1 MSKRDAVEVSGVVAG
16 SVEAVFDAFLDGATH
31 SAMTGSEATSVAE
44 VGASF
49 TAWDG
54 YIQGKHLAF
63 ARPSKIVQAWRAADF
78 PDGAPDSRLEILLE
92 PVKGGTRVTFV
103 HSDIPEG
110 MGAAFR
116 DGWTKY
122 YHRPDGG
129 VFRSAKQRLT
139 RRPRDGRAHQ
149 RAPSVAAGFT
159 VVSITAPS
167 L

>member
-1 MSKRDAVEVSGVVAG
+1 MSKRDSIEVSGVVAG

-44 VGASF
+44 VGTTF

-63 ARPSKIVQAWRAADF
+63 TRPSKIVQSWRAADF
-78 PDGAPDSRLEILLE
+78 PEGAPDSRLEILLE

-103 HSDIPEG
+103 HTEIPEG

-122 YHRPDGG
+122 YLVPMEAYFEAQDNG
-129 VFRSAKQRLT
+129 
-139 RRPRDGRAHQ
+139 
-149 RAPSVAAGFT
+149 
-159 VVSITAPS
+159 
-167 L
+167 